1 VFLGESKVKIEVP
14 RVRSKQT
21 KKEISLRSYRALQ
34 SSSPVNEYLLGK
46 LLGGLSCRRYAECA
60 EMLPEVFG
68 VSSSTLSRRF
78 IDVSKDKLKAFQ
90 ERRLDEEDYVAL
102 FIDGKSFASQNVI
115 IALGITMEG
124 RKVPLGFRQGTTEH
138 HQVCADLLNDLLDR
152 GFVIDQGLLVVI
164 DGSKGLYK
172 AVRSIIGDKGVI
184 QRCQW
189 HKRENVLTYL
199 SKEHQTHFRK
209 RLQEAYNCSDYLDAK
224 EKLQEIREDLIPI
237 NLSAVRSLD
246 EGLEET
252 LTLHRLGLFEKLG
265 TSFKTTNCIESL
277 NSQVARLTRRITYCL
292 PAVRQ
297 GRTVSKS
304 IAGWVAACL
313 ILN

>member
-1 VFLGESKVKIEVP
+1 MKGPGWGSNPGSVFLGESKVKIEVP

-34 SSSPVNEYLLGK
+34 SSSPVSEYLLGK

-78 IDVSKDKLKAFQ
+78 IDVSKDKLKVFQ

-124 RKVPLGFRQGTTEH
+124 RKVPLGFRQGTAEH
-138 HQVCADLLNDLLDR
+138 YQVCADLLNDLLDR
-152 GFVIDQGLLVVI
+152 GFAIDQGLLVVI

-172 AVRSIIGDKGVI
+172 AVRSIIGNKGVI

-189 HKRENVLTYL
+189 HKCENVLTYL

-246 EGLEET
+246 EGL
-252 LTLHRLGLFEKLG
+252 
-265 TSFKTTNCIESL
+265 S
-277 NSQVARLTRRITYCL
+277 RRDAYGRRYTH
-292 PAVRQ
+292 PAPI
-297 GRTVSKS
+297 GS
-304 IAGWVAACL
+304 I
-313 ILN
+313 